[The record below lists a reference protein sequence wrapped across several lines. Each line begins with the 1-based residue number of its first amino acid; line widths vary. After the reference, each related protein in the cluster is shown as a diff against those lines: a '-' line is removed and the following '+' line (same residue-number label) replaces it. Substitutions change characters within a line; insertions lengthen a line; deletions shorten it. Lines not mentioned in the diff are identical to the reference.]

1 MCEGIERPEEFE
13 RFIFRRVPFYL
24 SDRLMTFAKDKP
36 LIGVNVKRTA
46 TKQTEDGEGWRRVAR
61 GRRVASHEE
70 LYM

>member
-1 MCEGIERPEEFE
+1 
-13 RFIFRRVPFYL
+13 
-24 SDRLMTFAKDKP
+24 MTFAKDKP

>member
-1 MCEGIERPEEFE
+1 
-13 RFIFRRVPFYL
+13 
-24 SDRLMTFAKDKP
+24 MTFAKDKP

-46 TKQTEDGEGWRRVAR
+46 TKQPEEGDGWRRVAW